1 MELAELEARHRRLVW
16 PLSGFFLAWYL
27 LLVVLAGFARPL
39 MAARVAGTVT
49 FGYLFAL
56 SQFPMTFLVAWY
68 YTRTARHRLDPLA
81 DQLAATGA
89 GGADGVLVLR
99 PVGAGFAA
107 AAAADPDL
115 DGAFDAELDDDP
127 IVTEGEMVP
136 LWPTAASH

>member
-27 LLVVLAGFARPL
+27 LLVVLAGFAPPL

-81 DQLAATGA
+81 DPLAAIGTGTE
-89 GGADGVLVLR
+89 
-99 PVGAGFAA
+99 AA
-107 AAAADPDL
+107 FGEDPD
-115 DGAFDAELDDDP
+115 GDDDP
-127 IVTEGEMVP
+127 IVVDGEVVS
-136 LWPTAASH
+136 LWPTAVSR